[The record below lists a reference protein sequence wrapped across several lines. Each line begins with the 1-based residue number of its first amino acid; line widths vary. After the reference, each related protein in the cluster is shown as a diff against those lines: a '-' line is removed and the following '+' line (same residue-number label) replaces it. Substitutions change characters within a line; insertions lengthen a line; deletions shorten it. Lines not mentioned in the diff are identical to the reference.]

1 MNSNN
6 HSISDLEN
14 SIAETICLKIEN
26 WNLYLGDA
34 GLARKLAIECLSNT
48 SKGIKNT
55 VEIALESIKVPIGDG
70 STKIALSKF
79 IIASQK
85 QELENLLEDF
95 VWKIY
100 FKNVSSKLFTFKN
113 LVKKK

>member
-6 HSISDLEN
+6 NSISDLEN
-14 SIAETICLKIEN
+14 LIAETICLKIEK

-48 SKGIKNT
+48 SNGIKNAVAT
-55 VEIALESIKVPIGDG
+55 ALESVQVSIGNG
-70 STKIALSKF
+70 SEKIALSKF

-85 QELENLLEDF
+85 KDLENLLEDF
-95 VWKIY
+95 
-100 FKNVSSKLFTFKN
+100 T
-113 LVKKK
+113 

>member
-55 VEIALESIKVPIGDG
+55 VEIALESIKVSIGDG

-85 QELENLLEDF
+85 QNLENLLEDF
-95 VWKIY
+95 V
-100 FKNVSSKLFTFKN
+100 
-113 LVKKK
+113 